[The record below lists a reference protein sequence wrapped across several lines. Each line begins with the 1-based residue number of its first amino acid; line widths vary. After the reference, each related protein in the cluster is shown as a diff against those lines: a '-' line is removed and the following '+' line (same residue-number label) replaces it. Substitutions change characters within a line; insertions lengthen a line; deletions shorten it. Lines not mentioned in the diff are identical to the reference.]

1 MCVCASVCVRACVF
15 VCADMFI
22 CASLSVF
29 VFGMLCLSSH
39 VRNSKDDFLFLDKI
53 TETRQSCT

>member
-1 MCVCASVCVRACVF
+1 MF